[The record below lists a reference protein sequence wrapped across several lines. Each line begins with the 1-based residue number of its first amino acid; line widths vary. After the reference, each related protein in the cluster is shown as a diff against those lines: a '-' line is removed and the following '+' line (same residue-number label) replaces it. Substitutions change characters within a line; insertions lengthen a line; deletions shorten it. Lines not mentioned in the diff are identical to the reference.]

1 MYNCECPRHF
11 LRKEHTVL
19 EFAFNDATDT
29 VSADE
34 RARAEFDPMLR
45 DGQGYVVAQYL
56 HLDFTSVLGNEME
69 GGKFQRVTETDD
81 PVWVTIEIPEEFKNT
96 DPEITRSY
104 GLLNMAGGTTLYL
117 GDLDTNDDTLT
128 VALNK
133 YGLCAL
139 LMKDKYTDGNS
150 RGSYWD
156 ENGFYRGSDGRIT
169 SCSWFAE
176 DGENIIRLDEFGRI
190 AHGWHRAD
198 IVTDVWTYLD
208 PVTGYKAKPGWK
220 YIDDAWYH
228 FQNSGFMEEGWI
240 VDETGWKTYY
250 LDSNGRMAHSQWIQA
265 EADNDLGMPAGI
277 YHLTADGAVQM
288 NGWAESPTPGVY
300 WYLRAGDGL
309 FEADNPACWSSVN
322 PEA

>member
-1 MYNCECPRHF
+1 
-11 LRKEHTVL
+11 
-19 EFAFNDATDT
+19 
-29 VSADE
+29 
-34 RARAEFDPMLR
+34 MLR

-150 RGSYWD
+150 RESYWD
-156 ENGFYRGSDGRIT
+156 DNGFYRGSDGRIT

-288 NGWAESPTPGVY
+288 NGWAEPHTGRILV
-300 WYLRAGDGL
+300 LKGRRRI
-309 FEADNPACWSSVN
+309 V
-322 PEA
+322 